1 MFLVGDSMERRAS
14 ELRSWLAKHP
24 SVALLVA
31 AAYFEWTVNR
41 GILALSRRPNAEVR
55 QTLRRTSGLKEYKDL
70 WRDEL
75 AHLADAK
82 RLPEVVADW
91 RGVTD
96 AFEGRNSLVHG
107 RDRYTRNM
115 ATPGVE
121 SLLTAVSD
129 IVKYCASHGVDI
141 NKRLPVRKRHRS
153 SS

>member
-1 MFLVGDSMERRAS
+1 MFLVGDSMDRRAS

-31 AAYFEWTVNR
+31 AAYFEWTVSR

-55 QTLRRTSGLKEYKDL
+55 ETLQKIYGLEKYKDL

-91 RGVTD
+91 QGVTV
-96 AFEGRNSLVHG
+96 AFEGRNRLVHG

-115 ATPGVE
+115 ATPGVA
-121 SLLTAVSD
+121 SLLKAVSE
-129 IVKYCASHGVDI
+129 IVEYCASQGADI
-141 NKRLPVRKRHRS
+141 NKRLPVRKRRRS
-153 SS
+153 SG